1 MQKWY
6 IAIIICLL
14 IFLSACGN
22 HLNPDWY
29 PNGVGKDTVLSFGDG
44 TYQVLHQNVDGDAKR
59 VLTNTVYNQCV
70 LTEVKNYVQNN
81 EFIYFTGNYYSKK
94 VYCKLNTETN
104 LLLYFAEDNEEEFI
118 MVYLEKMQTN
128 NQIKILSSYDEYSEF
143 DKSIFDKIYSE

>member
-1 MQKWY
+1 MKK
-6 IAIIICLL
+6 IIVMLVAFV
-14 IFLSACGN
+14 IFAASCSHASK
-22 HLNPDWY
+22 HEEW
-29 PNGVGKDTVLSFGDG
+29 KDTVLSFGDG
-44 TYQVLHQNVDGDAKR
+44 TYQVLHQSVDGDAKR

-128 NQIKILSSYDEYSEF
+128 DQIKILSSYDEYSEF